1 MNNRA
6 ALFDLGGTLWYVA
19 SEPAWEEIYHLQ
31 GEAVRR
37 PVMERLGASHIA
49 PAEFLRDL
57 WQEIDQAYQNPEL
70 RDPDLPALVGRAFA
84 DHGVEVTLTQSAEF
98 WDATYISSR
107 HFGSTLYP
115 DTLDTL
121 RDLKSGG
128 VSIGL
133 VTNRPHGAA
142 LLQRDLEEYGL
153 APYVDAVV
161 CSADVGFI
169 KPHPAP
175 FERALHLLGVEASET
190 VMVGD
195 LLEADIQGANALG
208 ITTVWKT
215 SLSEDALMT
224 YEADYTISTL
234 TELLQLGLFAP
245 RLLK

>member
-19 SEPAWEEIYHLQ
+19 AEPDAEEIYRLQ
-31 GEAVRR
+31 GEQVRLL
-37 PVMERLGASHIA
+37 MERWGASRLD
-49 PAEFLRDL
+49 PAVFLRDL
-57 WQEIDQAYQNPEL
+57 WREIEQAYQNPEL
-70 RDPDLPALVGRAFA
+70 SDPDLPSLVGQAFA
-84 DHGVEVTLTQSAEF
+84 DHGVEVTSTQSAEF

-107 HFGSTLYP
+107 HFGWTIYP
-115 DTLDTL
+115 DTIDTL

-128 VSIGL
+128 VSIGF
-133 VTNRPHGAA
+133 VTNRSHGAS
-142 LLQRDLEEYGL
+142 LLQRDLKEYGL

-175 FERALHLLGVEASET
+175 FERALQILGVAASET

-195 LLEADIQGANALG
+195 SLEADIKGAQAFRM
-208 ITTVWKT
+208 TTVWKT
-215 SLSEDALMT
+215 GLSEDAPMT
-224 YEADYTISTL
+224 YEADYAISTL